1 MLKQI
6 EPGQLVVGMYVARLG
21 CRWLA
26 SPFWKKSFLIESGD
40 ELAKIREAHIG
51 ELWIDTSKGR
61 DVPSADHA
69 GAPSPVAPEAAAAPS
84 VAAAVP
90 AAPVGAPAVV
100 PAPPS
105 PLVAAPPSATVRPVA
120 TVRPRSGTRLAT
132 QAPASIR
139 AEMGRASKTLD
150 SSKSAVRSMF
160 GEARMGHAV
169 EVGEALLLVEDIAG
183 SVMRNANALIS
194 LARLKTADDY
204 TYMHSVAVCALMI
217 ALARELKLGDDQVRE
232 AGLAGLL
239 HDVGKMAIPLAILNK
254 PGRLTEDEFDVVR
267 THPMEGY
274 RMLLASMDIGAA
286 ALDVCMHHHEKMD
299 GGGYPLGLKGEQISL
314 LARMG
319 AICDIYDAVTS
330 NRPYK
335 QGWCPT
341 ESLRKMAE
349 WRGNHLDA
357 DLFMAFVKCV
367 GIYPVGTLVRLRSGR
382 LGVVCELTPGKP
394 LTQPKLRVFFSIK
407 SATYIAPEWLDLASA
422 GCQDAI
428 VCHEEA
434 ATWKLVDIDRYWMGE

>member
-26 SPFWKKSFLIESGD
+26 SPFWKKSFLIESGE
-40 ELAKIREAHIG
+40 ELTKIREAHID

-61 DVPSADHA
+61 DVPSAGHA
-69 GAPSPVAPEAAAAPS
+69 TTATGATTTTTATAPLPTAPEAAAAPS
-84 VAAAVP
+84 AAAAVP
-90 AAPVGAPAVV
+90 PAPPEAPAV
-100 PAPPS
+100 AATPPR
-105 PLVAAPPSATVRPVA
+105 AAA
-120 TVRPRSGTRLAT
+120 RPRTGTRLAT

-139 AEMGRASKTLD
+139 AEMGRASKTID
-150 SSKSAVRSMF
+150 SGKSAVRSMF

-217 ALARELKLGDDQVRE
+217 ALARELKLDDDQVRE

-239 HDVGKMAIPLAILNK
+239 HDVGKMAIPLEILNT
-254 PGRLTEDEFDVVR
+254 PGRLTEGEFDVVR

-349 WRGNHLDA
+349 WRGSHLDA

-394 LTQPKLRVFFSIK
+394 LTQPRLRVFFSIK
-407 SATYIAPEWLDLASA
+407 SATYIAPEWLDLATA